1 MLRAECPAR
10 FRAAKRLLGEK
21 KPDVHYKLNGR
32 SLAPYQAEACF
43 LTRRLVKMHVCMQVA
58 ELDVASLQSINNF
71 ASQWGHRQ
79 LHVLVNN
86 AGLFNLQGLAFPAWI
101 SRMLC
106 KLCNICLAGLLI
118 LSVPAR
124 LHPKGIMLLAHSA
137 TNGR

>member
-10 FRAAKRLLGEK
+10 FRAAKRLIGEIT
-21 KPDVHYKLNGR
+21 PDVHYRLNGR
-32 SLAPYQAEACF
+32 SLAPYQAEAYF

-86 AGLFNLQGLAFPAWI
+86 AGLFNLQGLAFPACCA
-101 SRMLC
+101 SF
-106 KLCNICLAGLLI
+106 AT
-118 LSVPAR
+118 SVWQVC
-124 LHPKGIMLLAHSA
+124 
-137 TNGR
+137 